1 MIDICK
7 NWPITEKE
15 YLALDKE
22 FGSLCEYAAW
32 QLYKRN
38 SRNNHT
44 DDQTDISQE
53 LKMALIRAGSYYKRQ
68 AYIESSLELCV
79 KHSKTETAKNIT
91 DNLLYLWKNKTKH
104 GANRQKFGPPEE
116 EALNNLVEKI
126 VPEDERPD
134 KDAVL
139 KMDSKFIAYC
149 KAITWN
155 AQKALG
161 KKITREKAIR
171 SNQVS
176 ISEFDYFA

>member
-1 MIDICK
+1 MLDICK

-15 YLALDKE
+15 YLLLDKE

-44 DDQTDISQE
+44 DEQTDISQE

-68 AYIESSLELCV
+68 AYIEASLDLCV
-79 KHSKTETAKNIT
+79 KHSKTKKTENIVSG
-91 DNLLYLWKNKTKH
+91 LLNLWKNKTKH

-116 EALNNLVEKI
+116 EMLENLLQKI
-126 VPEDERPD
+126 VPDEDKPD
-134 KDAVL
+134 RDAPL

-161 KKITREKAIR
+161 KKITREKSIR